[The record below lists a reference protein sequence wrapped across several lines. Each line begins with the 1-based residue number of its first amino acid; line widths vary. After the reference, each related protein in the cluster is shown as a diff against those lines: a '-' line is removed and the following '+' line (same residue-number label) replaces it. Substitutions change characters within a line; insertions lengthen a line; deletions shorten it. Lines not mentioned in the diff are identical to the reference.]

1 MKGFVGANDYNLESN
16 LAGKSIRLEKG
27 EVSSFCPFQVILG
40 SDSIRPPIDER
51 ALILITL
58 RSWVHNSLLLSSY
71 SNILIIISEGFSY
84 CSVPRLQA
92 LNVL

>member
-1 MKGFVGANDYNLESN
+1 MGANDYNLESN
-16 LAGKSIRLEKG
+16 LAGKSIRLAKG
-27 EVSSFCPFQVILG
+27 EVSSFFPFQVILG

-58 RSWVHNSLLLSSY
+58 RSWVHNSLFLSSY
-71 SNILIIISEGFSY
+71 SNIIITSEGLSC